1 MLFSLLEGFTLPYE
15 TLLMNKEIILAEWQQ
30 ITERLTELIASFS
43 PEAFNR
49 KPGDNGWSAAQIAE
63 HLWKVDQSTWHALKS
78 ETVPTNRPPEEKI
91 PLIKNAMDSDTRR
104 VAPEL
109 VKPADTWQEPQ
120 AIGETLQTQREQV
133 KTLINELDLTEACR
147 LYKHPSLGTLT
158 RLEWVYF
165 NIYHAE
171 RHRRQMQQLRNSA
184 VEV

>member
-1 MLFSLLEGFTLPYE
+1 
-15 TLLMNKEIILAEWQQ
+15 MNKEIILAEWQQ

-49 KPGDNGWSAAQIAE
+49 KPVENGWSAAQVAE
-63 HLWKVDQSTWHALKS
+63 HLLKVELSTRHALKS
-78 ETVPTNRPPEEKI
+78 ETIPTNRPPDEKI
-91 PLIKNAMDSDTRR
+91 PLIKNAMESDTKR

-120 AIGETLQTQREQV
+120 AIAEALQKQREQV
-133 KTLINELDLTEACR
+133 KALINELDLTEACR

-171 RHRRQMQQLRNSA
+171 RHLRQMQQLCDTKA
-184 VEV
+184 EA